1 VRSLD
6 EDLGEF
12 LASRSRDS
20 AGEQL
25 RHAARVVASSPD
37 AITAITCVHRARAN
51 QVPELSGLARCLAS
65 NYGLRVD
72 IDVGDQLAIRFSRF
86 TR

>member
-6 EDLGEF
+6 QDLGEF

-20 AGEQL
+20 AAEQL

>member
-6 EDLGEF
+6 EDLGDF
-12 LASRSRDS
+12 LASRSRES
-20 AGEQL
+20 AADQL
-25 RHAARVVASSPD
+25 RHAARVVAGSPD
-37 AITAITCVHRARAN
+37 AISAITCVHRARAD
-51 QVPELSGLARCLAS
+51 QVPELSGLARCLGS

-72 IDVGDQLAIRFSRF
+72 IEVGNQLAIRFSRF